1 MRAETTT
8 DGSLPRDG
16 KGLRA
21 GTILLWLLVIFVGI
35 QFGGGLYEKL
45 AIVSVWAEVPG
56 DQVLDRMQASGMYRA
71 GRAFWP
77 FVSVPV
83 AILAVLN
90 LVLAW
95 RSKAPQRR
103 WWLAGAA
110 LMCGYVVA
118 SYGFF
123 VPSMLAL
130 QSYGASWTSAE
141 IESLVSLWTTL
152 NWLRMIVGAAGWLCA
167 LRALSF

>member
-1 MRAETTT
+1 
-8 DGSLPRDG
+8 
-16 KGLRA
+16 
-21 GTILLWLLVIFVGI
+21 LLWLLVIFVGI

-45 AIVSVWAEVPG
+45 VIVPLWAGVPG
-56 DQVLDRMQASGMYRA
+56 DQVLDQIHASGMYRA

-90 LVLAW
+90 LVLAY

-103 WWLAGAA
+103 WWLTGAT
-110 LMCGYVVA
+110 LMCGYAVA

-130 QSYGASWTSAE
+130 QSYGESWPGVE
-141 IESLVSLWTTL
+141 IESMVSLWTTL
-152 NWLRMIVGAAGWLCA
+152 NWLRMVLGAAGWLCM
-167 LRALSF
+167 LRALSLRATGK